1 MKRFLCMANPFRT
14 NSICFLHIKF
24 NIKFEIYRGNRNILV
39 RSTGMKQNRACTQI
53 ERPPDHAV
61 YSCMWSLGDGM
72 RGNRS
77 NRYQRVTQVFVALKC
92 GWGQVSDSLV
102 FGGQHGAGTSNFI
115 SESYPTHIWQ
125 IILVLYWSERE
136 GRWVL
141 NRLVGGSLQ
150 GRWAI
155 IQSRVHKSIISTTW
169 SKIRQQHRSS
179 SYLPL
184 AIPEVVWWIF
194 IYLFLH

>member
-1 MKRFLCMANPFRT
+1 MYTIREASRPRCLQLYVVVGRRYEREQEQPLSARNSSLCCPQM
-14 NSICFLHIKF
+14 C
-24 NIKFEIYRGNRNILV
+24 EV
-39 RSTGMKQNRACTQI
+39 ST
-53 ERPPDHAV
+53 
-61 YSCMWSLGDGM
+61 
-72 RGNRS
+72 
-77 NRYQRVTQVFVALKC
+77 C

-102 FGGQHGAGTSNFI
+102 FGGQHEAGTSNFI